1 MNKLLVSIVKEKNYN
16 SDVKENVINLLLCN
30 IHYLLLENEIY
41 SIIKILVKQKKI
53 IQLSPFIRKEF
64 LVEVQNLNKMTC

>member
-53 IQLSPFIRKEF
+53 IQLSPFISKEF
-64 LVEVQNLNKMTC
+64 LVEVHNLNKITC